1 MWFVSWNVIYHRSI
15 PSKTCFSPL
24 YHCYRKLLPLLSPF
38 YFQRGSQQTPFC
50 FHFLQN
56 IGQQLI
62 NLTSAIIM
70 LFAECFSAVFRNIA
84 HALDKQKRS
93 CKAGQSVYIG
103 KKLSTKRRSLFYES
117 AILWENL
124 FSYKQ
129 ILIFQLNSFIRLELA

>member
-1 MWFVSWNVIYHRSI
+1 MFF
-15 PSKTCFSPL
+15 PP

-38 YFQRGSQQTPFC
+38 YFQRGSQQTPFLFSRIIFYKILVSSSLIWLLLLLC
-50 FHFLQN
+50 FSLNVF
-56 IGQQLI
+56 QQSLEILRMHLI
-62 NLTSAIIM
+62 NKNDPAKRDN
-70 LFAECFSAVFRNIA
+70 LFILE
-84 HALDKQKRS
+84 
-93 CKAGQSVYIG
+93 